1 MKKEEIKKLYK
12 KKINQFKKNNFLY
25 FEKNA
30 PKISDS
36 NFDQLKSEILELEKK
51 FSFLKSQDSPSKVL
65 GFKPSKNF
73 NKVSH
78 KKPMLSLAN
87 AFSEEDLK
95 NFEKKIFNFLD
106 QSQNTTLEYSAEPKI
121 DGISASLF
129 YKNGEFVQG
138 LSRGDGK
145 EGEDITANLKTI
157 KDIPK
162 KINSKNFPEEI
173 DIRGEVFIQ
182 NSDFETIKKEK
193 FANPRNAA
201 SGTLRQKNPED
212 TKKIP
217 LKFIAYTYGFEKGMK
232 IENQSEFLNYLDKW
246 GFKTNP
252 FNKTL
257 IGIEELMKN
266 YNSIEKIRNE
276 IDFDIDGIV
285 YKINDFKIQKRL
297 GNVANAPRWAIAHK
311 FSANKGVSKILDID
325 IQVGRTGALT
335 PVAKI
340 KPINIGGVVVSNA
353 TLHNE
358 DEINRKDIRIGDVA
372 IVERA
377 GDVIPHVVSVD
388 KDKRDKDIK
397 KFIFPTKCPCG
408 FNTVKEFNKITKKY
422 DAVRRCPD
430 RGFDCD
436 KMAIE
441 KLKHFVSKE
450 AFNIDGL
457 GKKIVE
463 QFWELKLIKLP
474 QDIFSL
480 DYDKIEKLDGWGKL
494 SIANLKY
501 SIKEKTKISFERF
514 IYSLGIRHIGLE
526 NAKLIS
532 KNLKTSSN
540 FLNLLKNKKFEE
552 LLNIDGIGETQ
563 INSIKNFFSNKT
575 NLNIINQ
582 LNKVLKISD
591 ASVIKKDGPLANKT
605 FMLTGKLNG
614 ISRAEAKSLIEE
626 NSGSIV
632 SNVSKKLDYLIVG
645 EKPTKRKVESA
656 KELKIKILN
665 QQEWS
670 KILNKSS

>member
-1 MKKEEIKKLYK
+1 MKKEKIKNLYK
-12 KKINQFKKNNFLY
+12 KKIDQFKKNNYLY
-25 FEKNA
+25 FERNA

-36 NFDQLKSEILELEKK
+36 NFDQLKKEILDLEKK
-51 FSFLKSQDSPSKVL
+51 FSFLKSKDSPSKVL

-95 NFEKKIFNFLD
+95 NFEKKIYNFLD

-162 KINSKNFPEEI
+162 KINFKNFPEEI

-182 NSDFETIKKEK
+182 NSDFEMIKEK

-232 IENQSEFLNYLDKW
+232 IKKQSEFLNYLDKW
-246 GFKTNP
+246 GFKTNQY
-252 FNKTL
+252 NKTL
-257 IGIEELMKN
+257 IGIGELMKN
-266 YNSIEKIRNE
+266 YSLIEKKRNE

-358 DEINRKDIRIGDVA
+358 DEIERKDIRINDFA
-372 IVERA
+372 IIERA
-377 GDVIPHVVSVD
+377 GDVIPHIISVD
-388 KDKRDKDIK
+388 KDKREKSSK
-397 KFIFPTKCPCG
+397 KFNFPIKCPSCG
-408 FNTVKEFNKITKKY
+408 SNTVKEFNNLTKKE
-422 DAVRRCPD
+422 DSVRRCSSE
-430 RGFDCD
+430 GFECE
-436 KMAIE
+436 KVSIE

-463 QFWELKLIKLP
+463 NFWALKLIRLP

-494 SIANLKY
+494 SISNLKY
-501 SIKEKTKISFERF
+501 SIQERKNISFEKF

-532 KNLKTSSN
+532 KYLKKSSN
-540 FLNLLKNKKFEE
+540 FLDLSKNKNFEE

-575 NLNIINQ
+575 NLKIIYELINTLNINEA
-582 LNKVLKISD
+582 KI
-591 ASVIKKDGPLANKT
+591 VKKDGPLANKT